1 MELKTCLCIRVSDTI
16 WLKYIKIYAANNSQ
30 LIPSLFPNII
40 LLINRSSPPSKRI
53 AAVSGS
59 IGSSTGFAKGRS
71 CKLPMKS
78 GLGKHWHVRPGYT
91 WILCIPCC
99 ILSYAFGPCITATTL
114 PTTTGICLM
123 SIHWFLSCCLPGIT
137 GCHKQL
143 LFFYA
148 IPRSSE
154 LAPFRHLVV
163 YDAHR
168 SRFFLT
174 QSHRQKT
181 VASMSKGEDHRA
193 IVSWNIAKSHGSL
206 HFGRPSSSSILF
218 DEISH
223 FCRECSFN
231 VPSTSP
237 AHSALFCRP
246 LRDSQRIPHE
256 EAQKMRRC
264 CSAAQQI
271 FKTSWTVQLLPI
283 KENWTFD

>member
-1 MELKTCLCIRVSDTI
+1 MIE
-16 WLKYIKIYAANNSQ
+16 IYQNI

-40 LLINRSSPPSKRI
+40 LLILRSSPPSKRI

-71 CKLPMKS
+71 CKLPMKP
-78 GLGKHWHVRPGYT
+78 GLGKQWHVRPGYT
-91 WILCIPCC
+91 WILCFPCPQQV
-99 ILSYAFGPCITATTL
+99 SV
-114 PTTTGICLM
+114 LM
-123 SIHWFLSCCLPGIT
+123 SIHWFLSCCFRGIT
-137 GCHKQL
+137 GCHKQQ

-181 VASMSKGEDHRA
+181 VASMSKREDHRD
-193 IVSWNIAKSHGSL
+193 IGSWNMAKSHGPL

-231 VPSTSP
+231 VSSTSP

-246 LRDSQRIPHE
+246 LRDLQRIAHE

>member
-1 MELKTCLCIRVSDTI
+1 M
-16 WLKYIKIYAANNSQ
+16 YQ
-30 LIPSLFPNII
+30 NI
-40 LLINRSSPPSKRI
+40 
-53 AAVSGS
+53 
-59 IGSSTGFAKGRS
+59 
-71 CKLPMKS
+71 CKQ
-78 GLGKHWHVRPGYT
+78 
-91 WILCIPCC
+91 
-99 ILSYAFGPCITATTL
+99 L
-114 PTTTGICLM
+114 PTD
-123 SIHWFLSCCLPGIT
+123 SISIPKHHFADQSLLTAFKANCCCFGQHRFVHWVCKGQVLQTAHEVRAGKTLTCSAWIYLDTLHPLLHFVLRIWPLHYSYYTAHNNRYLFDVHT
-137 GCHKQL
+137 LVSFMLFARNYRCHKQL